1 MFDIDD
7 PNYMSL
13 EQEKQ
18 KQEDL
23 RSQQFA
29 SSNKNKVLGI
39 IAGFA
44 DEFQEIMKKFVVVRF
59 IEV

>member
-1 MFDIDD
+1 
-7 PNYMSL
+7 MSL

-23 RSQQFA
+23 RSHQFA
-29 SSNKNKVLGI
+29 TSNKNKVLRI

-44 DEFQEIMKKFVVVRF
+44 DEFHEIMMKLLVLRF

>member
-1 MFDIDD
+1 MYDIDD

-23 RSQQFA
+23 RSHQFA

-39 IAGFA
+39 ISGFA
-44 DEFQEIMKKFVVVRF
+44 DEFKEIMKKLVVCK
-59 IEV
+59 IY